1 MHSIVVNY
9 QRLERKETNMIKS
22 LIRYFGIIAI
32 VILSSCAPK
41 VETTNPVVLQT
52 LSAQPTF
59 LREPYTTEIEIEEF
73 ILGAPKTVYQNGPVK
88 PGGVSWIAGLV
99 DPGSPKK
106 QVNEYTVAYD
116 LAGNELSRTLNV
128 NSQEII
134 ESQPRIFEYGAK
146 PEVGSVFFPT
156 RIYRYGANC
165 GGCSPNAEGVSNTAS
180 GIGISTKPAV
190 RQMDGTLK
198 DGITYEGYYVLAS
211 DRSIPFCSVVEITN
225 HKFSGMGLTPGVPFK
240 AIVLDRGVSGRTL
253 DLFVGDQS
261 NLNAVRLTQTQ
272 YATVRFVDKGQLT
285 VNSNRQRVCN
295 ITPNN

>member
-1 MHSIVVNY
+1 MK
-9 QRLERKETNMIKS
+9 ERRQIMIKS
-22 LIRYFGIIAI
+22 LIRYSGIIAI

-41 VETTNPVVLQT
+41 VETTNSIVMQT

-59 LREPYTTEIEIEEF
+59 LREPYTTEIETEEF
-73 ILGAPKTVYQNGPVK
+73 ILGAQKTVYQNGPIK

-134 ESQPRIFEYGAK
+134 ESQPRIYEYGAK
-146 PEVGSVFFPT
+146 PEAGSVFFPT

-165 GGCSPNAEGVSNTAS
+165 AGCSPNAEGISNTAS
-180 GIGISTKPAV
+180 GIGVSTQPAV
-190 RQMDGTLK
+190 RQMNGTMLE
-198 DGITYEGYYVLAS
+198 GIKYEGYYVLAS
-211 DRSIPFCSVVEITN
+211 DRALPLCTIVEISN

-240 AIVLDRGVSGRTL
+240 AIILDRGVSGRTL
-253 DLFVGDQS
+253 DLFIGDE
-261 NLNAVRLTQTQ
+261 NKINTVRLVQKQ
-272 YATVRFVDKGQLT
+272 YPTVRFIDKGRLT
-285 VNSNRQRVCN
+285 VNANRQRVCSL
-295 ITPNN
+295 NN